1 MLFAR
6 KGAYFQT
13 TWNMSD
19 EQCAD
24 WSEIMTRRLRN
35 LIHRISV
42 AEYTTRKPDWVIP
55 QLPWPSSSTAPTS
68 EDKPEEGAEH
78 YYLGCKSELR
88 LAYRVK
94 HSDNQKNPDLNK
106 PPPANRLKLK
116 GLRL

>member
-24 WSEIMTRRLRN
+24 WPEIMTRLSSN

-42 AEYTTRKPDWVIP
+42 AECTTRKPDWVTP

-94 HSDNQKNPDLNK
+94 HSDNQKNPDLNN
-106 PPPANRLKLK
+106 PP
-116 GLRL
+116 LRTG